1 MRKPSLTILILTAL
15 FLAPRLLS
23 ADAVEAKPSQPLLP
37 DRSGTISSLWDRPAG
52 TKSADDPDGD
62 GLLTENELTVYSTDP
77 KVYDSDED
85 GLCDGEEVL
94 GYRQKKGVKGH
105 YTAPL
110 YWDTDGDGLG
120 DGEDADPNVPFMRGS
135 FEAWSEWWE
144 KKAELLG
151 IPWIGLDMKKKDYD
165 ADSVTNFDEF
175 KNGTCPFMKPGKKLA
190 FFAPG
195 SLTLS
200 KDHATTTTVSAV
212 FFADHSVTG
221 MLCLSVLN
229 LPGAK
234 VFTKRR
240 QGCEMCDGL
249 FMPFDMRGSVFLS
262 RYAVPMD
269 LVVILPKATEKM
281 PSVDYLRIRDN
292 EGYWKDRLEIKNP
305 LAKCAPPVPE
315 LVMPLED
322 EEIMETGKIKLLWQ
336 SGSKKCTFHLR
347 IFIKSGDSLSPVEGK
362 KLDRNWDNF
371 EPFEP
376 NFPGIYV
383 WQVACENEAGLVAC
397 SESRAMKY
405 LPPIGMF
412 DTDGDGVTDNEEVL
426 GASDPDDPNSTPLTI
441 RTPEKLPDAFV
452 KEHYYFNIMA
462 SGGVPPYE
470 VLMLTPGNP
479 PGFLLKGEGLLLGL
493 PEREGTYRFTIGV
506 RDQKKITRKKVF
518 TLTVKPQP
526 KSEPTANPK

>member
-1 MRKPSLTILILTAL
+1 MRKTNLTILVLTAL
-15 FLAPRLLS
+15 FLAPQHLFANAGENQLPKQFS
-23 ADAVEAKPSQPLLP
+23 ADK
-37 DRSGTISSLWDRPAG
+37 SGTISSLWDRPAG

-77 KVYDSDED
+77 NDYDSDDD

-94 GYRQKKGVKGH
+94 GYRLQKGVKGH

-110 YWDTDGDGLG
+110 YWDTDGDGIC
-120 DGEDADPNVPFMRGS
+120 DGEDIYPNTPSMRAS

-151 IPWIGLDMKKKDYD
+151 VPWIGLDIKKKDYD
-165 ADSVTNFDEF
+165 ADGVTNFDEF
-175 KNGTCPFMKPGKKLA
+175 KNGTCPFIKPGKKLA

-195 SLTLS
+195 SITLS
-200 KDHATTTTVSAV
+200 KDQATTTTVSAV

-221 MLCLSVLN
+221 MLCVSVLN

-234 VFTKRR
+234 AFTKRR

-269 LVVILPKATEKM
+269 LVVILPKATEKT
-281 PSVDYLRIRDN
+281 PAVDYLRIRDN
-292 EGYWKDRLEIKNP
+292 EGYWKDRLEIRNP
-305 LAKCAPPVPE
+305 IEKCAPAVPE
-315 LVMPLED
+315 LVMPLEG
-322 EEIMETGKIKLLWQ
+322 EEIIETGKIKLLWQ
-336 SGSKKCTFHLR
+336 SGAKKYAYHLR
-347 IFIKSGDSLSPVEGK
+347 IFMKSGDRLTPVEDK
-362 KLDRNWDNF
+362 KLDKNWYNF
-371 EPFEP
+371 EPD
-376 NFPGIYV
+376 FPGIYV
-383 WQVACENEAGLVAC
+383 WQVACEDEAGLASC
-397 SESRAMKY
+397 AESRTLKY
-405 LPPIGMF
+405 LPPIGLF
-412 DTDGDGVTDNEEVL
+412 DTDGDGVTDNDEVL
-426 GASDPDDPNSTPLTI
+426 GDSDPDNPNITPLTI
-441 RTPEKLPDAFV
+441 RTPEKLPDAFI

-462 SGGVPPYE
+462 SGGAPPYE

-506 RDQKKITRKKVF
+506 RDQNKITRKKVF

-526 KSEPTANPK
+526 KNEPKANPK